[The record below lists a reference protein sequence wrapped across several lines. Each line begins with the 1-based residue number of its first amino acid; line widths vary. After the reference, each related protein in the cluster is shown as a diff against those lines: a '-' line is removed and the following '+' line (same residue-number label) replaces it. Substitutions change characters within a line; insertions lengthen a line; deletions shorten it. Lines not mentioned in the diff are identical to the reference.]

1 MAAPPNRKLTPQQ
14 VRKAIDDLDLVE
26 IDEKARTLYHWR
38 RPRVQAADR
47 WYRNFLW
54 LCYKHGSPLAAI
66 GRDSDDLWHLHI
78 LDTPKYTRDCE
89 KIFGSYL
96 SHQPLYGRITAKDR
110 QVFEASEK
118 LYLAEYGAIPPKPA
132 IVSLH
137 PPKKGSP

>member
-1 MAAPPNRKLTPQQ
+1 MAVPSRKRTSQQ
-14 VRKAIDDLDLVE
+14 VRKAIADLDLAK
-26 IDEKARTLYHWR
+26 IDEKARVLYHWR

-54 LCYKHGSPLAAI
+54 LCYKHGPPVAAI

-78 LDTPKYTRDCE
+78 LDTPKYTKDCE

-110 QVFEASEK
+110 QVFQDSEK
-118 LYLAEYGAIPPKPA
+118 LYLAEYGELPA
-132 IVSLH
+132 SPTIVSFH
-137 PPKKGSP
+137 PPKEDWP